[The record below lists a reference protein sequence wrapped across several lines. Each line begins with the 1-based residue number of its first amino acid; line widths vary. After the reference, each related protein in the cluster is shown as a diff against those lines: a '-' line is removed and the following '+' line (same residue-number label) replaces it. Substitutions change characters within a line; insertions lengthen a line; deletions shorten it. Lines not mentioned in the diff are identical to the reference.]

1 MSRMAT
7 LLRAELALA
16 MTAADGVRRLAE
28 VNANYAETLLK
39 AVRTITREPRAT
51 SQLGWD
57 RAAAQALVGYRDY
70 VRELAA
76 LPGVASMH
84 YYAQLGDLRADAKAK
99 GEPPPTPA
107 PPPPTASMLKFA
119 AEVARAASPPTG
131 EQPDPAPL
139 TQPE

>member
-1 MSRMAT
+1 
-7 LLRAELALA
+7 A

-57 RAAAQALVGYRDY
+57 RAAGQALVGYRDY

-84 YYAQLGDLRADAKAK
+84 YYAHVGDRRAAAEAEGDA
-99 GEPPPTPA
+99 PPEPA

-119 AEVARAASPPTG
+119 AGVAGAASPPTG
-131 EQPDPAPL
+131 EPPAPAPAPL